1 MYTNNKYEG
10 KLFQKVSSLNLLGV
24 QFDAYM
30 YEEKDMYDPVNL
42 IRDCKSR
49 PQEILPLIKE
59 DNIFTI
65 EVLNESVNKKYQ
77 KTVVDES
84 GLYQLFM
91 IIDNPR
97 AKKFRTNIANNLTV
111 LRDRMGYDIESM
123 FLKLETD
130 MLVLAGTDPAISIS
144 QLIDKTVYNKL
155 RHYSDQIRISG
166 CFRFPMLNNQVI
178 TNEFTN
184 NNYIKNIDKAEIGH
198 SIHYTIE
205 TKYAIR
211 ALSKALEV
219 TEQILY
225 DEIIKGK
232 EDQLHHSTLGMVNLL
247 FIDPKVI
254 YNYISNSIEDNHL
267 GLINNGKDVD
277 QTFLK
282 FMEYVCT
289 NENRMIIDN
298 EHSAKLLANSVIYFN
313 DVMKNYDCF
322 LFNKYKDIER
332 EDGKDYA
339 KKYIKEYLK

>member
-10 KLFQKVSSLNLLGV
+10 MIFTKISTLNLLGTK
-24 QFDAYM
+24 FDAYVS
-30 YEEKDMYDPVNL
+30 EDIDLYDPKNL
-42 IRDCKSR
+42 IDTCKQYS
-49 PQEILPLIKE
+49 QTILPYINE
-59 DNIFTI
+59 NNIFTI
-65 EVLNESVNKKYQ
+65 TIEDKERNRYE
-77 KTVVDES
+77 KTVVNES

-97 AKKFRTNIANNLTV
+97 AKKFRTNIADNLTL
-111 LRDRMGYDIESM
+111 LRDRLGYDMETM

-130 MLVLAGTDPAISIS
+130 MLVLAETDPAISIS
-144 QLIDKTVYNKL
+144 QLIDKSVYNKL
-155 RHYSDQIRISG
+155 RHYRDQIRISG

-184 NNYIKNIDKAEIGH
+184 SNYIKNIDKVELGH

-205 TKYAIR
+205 VKYAIR

-225 DEIIKGK
+225 EELIKGK

-254 YNYISNSIEDNHL
+254 YDYIINSIEDKHL
-267 GLINNGKDVD
+267 GIINNGKNAEH
-277 QTFLK
+277 TFLK
-282 FMEYVCT
+282 FMQYVCT
-289 NENRMIIDN
+289 NENRMCVDN
-298 EHSAKLLANSVIYFN
+298 ERSAKLLTNSVIYFN
-313 DVMKNYDCF
+313 DVMKNYGCF